1 METNQLQ
8 IETLV
13 AIVDRGTFDAAASQL
28 HITPSAV
35 SQRIRA
41 LEHSVGRLLVTRAT
55 PCRPT
60 AAGEVLVRAGRQSQL
75 LYNEARRSLAADRS
89 TELTVVVNADSLATW
104 FRDVLDEAAS
114 WDRVA
119 LRLHV
124 EDQAHSHELLRSG
137 DVLAAVTSEPEPV
150 QGCTVERLG
159 SLRYVAA
166 ASPAFTARWCHGRTP
181 PWREMPMVIFNDKD
195 TLQHDMLRLHGVSQ
209 PPPVVHRVPASADF
223 QEALRRGLGWG
234 AMPEP
239 QFRDDVAEGR
249 LVRLASRHKLDI
261 TLYWQHWRLQST
273 LLAGLTDVVRR
284 AARAHLRP

>member
-1 METNQLQ
+1 
-8 IETLV
+8 LV
-13 AIVDRGTFDAAASQL
+13 AIVDHGTFDAAARQL

-41 LEHSVGRLLVTRAT
+41 LELSVGRLLVTRAA

-75 LYNEARRSLAADRS
+75 LYNEARGALAADRS
-89 TELTVVVNADSLATW
+89 TDLPVVVNADSLATW
-104 FRDVLDEAAS
+104 FRDVFDEAAG

-124 EDQAHSHELLRSG
+124 EDQAHSHDLLRSG

-150 QGCTVERLG
+150 QGCTVEPLG

-223 QEALRRGLGWG
+223 QQALRRGLGWG
-234 AMPEP
+234 TMPEA
-239 QFRDDVAEGR
+239 QFREDVAEGR
-249 LVRLASRHKLDI
+249 LVRLSSRHKIDVA
-261 TLYWQHWRLQST
+261 LYWQHWRLQST
-273 LLAGLTDVVRR
+273 LLGGLTDVVRR

>member
-1 METNQLQ
+1 MNQLQ
-8 IETLV
+8 IQTLV
-13 AIVDRGTFDAAASQL
+13 AIVDHETFDAAARQL
-28 HITPSAV
+28 NITPSAV

-41 LEHSVGRLLVTRAT
+41 LEQSVGRLLVTRAT

-60 AAGEVLVRAGRQSQL
+60 AAGEILVRAGRQSQL
-75 LYNEARRSLAADRS
+75 LYNEARGALAADRS
-89 TELTVVVNADSLATW
+89 TDLPVVVNADSLATW
-104 FRDVLDEAAS
+104 FRDVLDEAAG

-166 ASPAFTARWCHGRTP
+166 ASPAFAARWRHGKAP
-181 PWREMPMVIFNDKD
+181 AWRSMPMVIFNDKD
-195 TLQHDMLRLHGVSQ
+195 TLQHDMLRLHGIIA
-209 PPPVVHRVPASADF
+209 PPPTVHRVPTSAEF

-234 AMPEP
+234 TMPEP
-239 QFRDDVAEGR
+239 QLRLDIAEGR
-249 LVRLASRHKLDI
+249 LVRLSSRHKLDVA
-261 TLYWQHWRLQST
+261 LYWQHWRLRSA
-273 LLAGLTDVVRR
+273 LLAQLTDVVRR
-284 AARAHLRP
+284 AARAQLRP